1 MEITLTSTI
10 NSPTSP
16 QASNHWRI
24 KIVAKAEVHI
34 VEKADDKVVER
45 VEIQAVK
52 KVEEKVVKRVGHKAE
67 TLINENA
74 GQKLKEVELEET
86 PKVEQSPYDKLSF
99 PGRFITKANKVISKF
114 RTYMSDAG
122 VKLPEIT
129 NMHDTYVQMMFIK
142 YILSNR
148 EEVAELPDISTS
160 KIDPPIGAC
169 TILIDLTVFDMMTKR
184 RVPLILGTPFL
195 DIVGAC
201 IDFSNKTEI
210 LHNVNNTISCPIKS
224 PMMTFEYCGTINFE

>member
-1 MEITLTSTI
+1 M
-10 NSPTSP
+10 
-16 QASNHWRI
+16 
-24 KIVAKAEVHI
+24 
-34 VEKADDKVVER
+34 EKADDKVVER
-45 VEIQAVK
+45 VEIQGVK

-67 TLINENA
+67 TSINENA

-99 PGRFITKANKVISKF
+99 PGRFITKAQNKVISKF

-129 NMHDTYVQMMFIK
+129 NMHDAYVQMMFIK

-160 KIDPPIGAC
+160 KIDPPVLPKYFLNLKTKGSSHNLAEFA
-169 TILIDLTVFDMMTKR
+169 LDVVLVDSRATVNVVSLEMVKSLRIKNKETNTSSLM
-184 RVPLILGTPFL
+184 ILGIFL
-195 DIVGAC
+195 LQFQMV
-201 IDFSNKTEI
+201 SSR
-210 LHNVNNTISCPIKS
+210 IS
-224 PMMTFEYCGTINFE
+224 FEDWGMHHSHRPHCF